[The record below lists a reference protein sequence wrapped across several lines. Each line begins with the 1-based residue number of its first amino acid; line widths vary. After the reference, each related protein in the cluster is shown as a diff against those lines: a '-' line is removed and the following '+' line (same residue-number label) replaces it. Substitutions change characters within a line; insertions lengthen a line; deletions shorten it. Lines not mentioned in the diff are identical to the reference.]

1 MSSGMLYGKEE
12 QEQFRHFTA
21 SETVTNK
28 ERGSRRCEHKG
39 AEYENYCNQVRQG
52 FLMFT
57 CGREEACTVN
67 GRGGITL
74 SFTPGSPSCH
84 STTYMALSS
93 HGGQVGLAA
102 NVFWTL

>member
-52 FLMFT
+52 FLMFM
-57 CGREEACTVN
+57 CGREEARSLHSKWAWRYHTEFHS
-67 GRGGITL
+67 GLSLL
-74 SFTPGSPSCH
+74 SFNNLYGTE
-84 STTYMALSS
+84 LSR
-93 HGGQVGLAA
+93 
-102 NVFWTL
+102 WTGWPRS